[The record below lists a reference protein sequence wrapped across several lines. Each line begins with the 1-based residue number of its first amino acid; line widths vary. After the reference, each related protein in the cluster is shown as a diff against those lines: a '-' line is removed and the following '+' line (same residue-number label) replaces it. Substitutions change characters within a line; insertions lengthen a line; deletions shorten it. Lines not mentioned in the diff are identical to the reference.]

1 MARRPVRLESIRP
14 LAALL
19 GFLLGSAVAA
29 HAGAIT
35 GKVLLPETAPA
46 PASEASAGFSGF
58 GAGLEG
64 PPGIIKGTEP
74 VIVYVAQAAG
84 DLPQTAT
91 KGARVRILRGKATPA
106 LIPVSLGS
114 DIVLENGDGR
124 AHHLVCKSGK
134 VRRDLGVLAR
144 KERHAINF
152 DEPGTLRFECVE
164 HSDVAFEVV
173 VFAHAAFSL
182 VDAKGNYTLPDLP
195 LGHATVVAYSPR
207 LGEISREIDVT
218 ESGSTPLDFT
228 F

>member
-1 MARRPVRLESIRP
+1 MARRPVRLESVRP
-14 LAALL
+14 TAVLL

-29 HAGAIT
+29 HAGAIM
-35 GKVLLPETAPA
+35 GKVVFPEPATAP
-46 PASEASAGFSGF
+46 PSEASAGFSGF
-58 GAGLEG
+58 GLEG
-64 PPGIIKGTEP
+64 PPGIIKSAEP
-74 VIVYVAQAAG
+74 VIVYVAQAAA
-84 DLPQTAT
+84 DLPHTAT
-91 KGARVRILRGKATPA
+91 TGARVRILRGKATPA

-114 DIVLENGDGR
+114 DVVLENGDGR
-124 AHHLVCKSGK
+124 EHRLVCKRGK

-144 KERHAINF
+144 KEKHAINF
-152 DEPGTLRFECVE
+152 DEPGTLRFECAQ
-164 HSDVAFEVV
+164 HGDVAFEVV

-182 VDAKGNYTLPDLP
+182 VDAKGNYSLPDLP

>member
-1 MARRPVRLESIRP
+1 MARRPVRLDSVR
-14 LAALL
+14 LLALL
-19 GFLLGSAVAA
+19 GLLLGSAIAA

-35 GKVLLPETAPA
+35 GKVLLPEPAPA

-58 GAGLEG
+58 GGGLEG

-74 VIVYVAQAAG
+74 VIVYVAQAAD
-84 DLPQTAT
+84 DLPHTAT
-91 KGARVRILRGKATPA
+91 IGARVRILRGKATPA

-114 DIVLENGDGR
+114 DILLENVDGR
-124 AHHLVCKSGK
+124 AHHLICKSGK

-144 KERHAINF
+144 KEKHAITF
-152 DEPGTLRFECVE
+152 DEPGTLHFECAE
-164 HSDVAFEVV
+164 HRDVAFEVV